1 MQSCGSRGKG
11 NTAKEAIMNALVEFG
26 QKATYPKG
34 DIIAE
39 GPKKYFGEENRIK
52 VHSTGENWNQEMAG
66 DLSMISAISG
76 VLGLVLVFTPL
87 APLGAGLLFVSG
99 VTGAGAAGLRIKDRI
114 EHETFELNAETMLDV
129 VDIVTGFIVAGK
141 VATTAFKVVNQASKG
156 SRMAALV
163 QGIETSADVA
173 SVVLIGNQFLGELER
188 IEDDDSLSEEEKE
201 SQKSEILQQ
210 AAAAGLLMLVGYA
223 APKLSRKFGAT
234 RNESLQ
240 GPDPDWKSTQTG
252 NTSKNSKIL
261 RENLG
266 LQKGDG
272 NEAHHIVPSTSKRA
286 DQARAILDKYQ
297 IDINAKENG
306 VGITKGQHQESGLH
320 KHKNI
325 DEIYKRLE
333 DAQEGINN
341 WGEARKEILEELES
355 IKSEIIN
362 GLFP

>member
-1 MQSCGSRGKG
+1 
-11 NTAKEAIMNALVEFG
+11 MNALVEFG

-39 GPKKYFGEENRIK
+39 GPKEYFGEENRIK

-114 EHETFELNAETMLDV
+114 DHETFELNAETMLDV

-141 VATTAFKVVNQASKG
+141 TAKIALNLVKKGSKASK
-156 SRMAALV
+156 MAV
-163 QGIETSADVA
+163 ITQGIDTGADVA
-173 SVVLIGNQFLGELER
+173 SVVLIGSQFLQELE
-188 IEDDDSLSEEEKE
+188 ELQEQLDAKE
-201 SQKSEILQQ
+201 IDQTTFDQRRQEILQR
-210 AAAAGLLMLVGYA
+210 AAGAGLLMLVGYA

-261 RENLG
+261 RGNLG

-272 NEAHHIVPSTSKRA
+272 NEAHHIVPSTHSKGN
-286 DQARAILDKYQ
+286 DARAILDKYQ

-306 VGITKGQHQESGLH
+306 VGITKEQHQEVGLH
-320 KHKNI
+320 KHANI
-325 DEIYKRLE
+325 NRINKRINL
-333 DAQEGINN
+333 AQDGIEN
-341 WGEARKEILEELES
+341 WGIAREAVLAELES
-355 IKSEIIN
+355 IKTEILN